1 MKPSKTFKLS
11 KSTKRILAT
20 MVNVDQRN
28 AWKRAMIDAELH
40 EAVVPKTS
48 KKDRT
53 GSKFE
58 TTSNAA
64 VSVD

>member
-20 MVNVDQRN
+20 MVNVEQRN

-40 EAVVPKTS
+40 EAVVPKTT
-48 KKDRT
+48 KKDRA
-53 GSKFE
+53 GGKFE

-64 VSVD
+64 VSID